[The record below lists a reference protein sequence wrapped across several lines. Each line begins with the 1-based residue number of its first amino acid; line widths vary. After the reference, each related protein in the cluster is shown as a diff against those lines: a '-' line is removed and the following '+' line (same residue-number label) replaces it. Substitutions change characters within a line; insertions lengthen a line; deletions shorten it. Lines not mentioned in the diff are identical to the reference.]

1 MRSTHEEG
9 MPEPGMPVQQPQTV
23 ISTITVPVF
32 PDANSSTVAS
42 GTVASGGEVGV
53 LSRAENAYPAL
64 EEKLSSVN
72 ATSGKQYWR
81 SLEEL
86 ADTKEFE
93 DYLHREFPEQAS
105 EWYDPVSRRNFMKV
119 MGASFA
125 LMGLNACTRQPR
137 E

>member
-1 MRSTHEEG
+1 MRSTHED
-9 MPEPGMPVQQPQTV
+9 GMPVQQPQTV

-32 PDANSSTVAS
+32 PDPTAS
-42 GTVASGGEVGV
+42 AATDAVGV
-53 LSRAENAYPAL
+53 RSRAENAYPAL

-86 ADTKEFE
+86 ADTPEFE

-105 EWYDPVSRRNFMKV
+105 EWYDPV
-119 MGASFA
+119 
-125 LMGLNACTRQPR
+125 T
-137 E
+137 